1 MDSKNYFE
9 YKVHAPPTTK
19 NLIISSI
26 NRIRPCKISLITS
39 NSVLGTTLVHINI
52 QQEELLSH
60 YAYQGVEVEFHDCN
74 YFHVLKY
81 KEREVFLFI
90 GLIV

>member
-1 MDSKNYFE
+1 MCMHHQQQQK
-9 YKVHAPPTTK
+9 
-19 NLIISSI
+19 LIISSI
-26 NRIRPCKISLITS
+26 NRIRPCKISIITS

-60 YAYQGVEVEFHDCN
+60 YAYQGVEVQFHDYN
-74 YFHVLKY
+74 YFHVLKF
-81 KEREVFLFI
+81 KVSEVFWFI